1 MGSYYKYWLGLAHEL
16 AGDPEAALQ
25 TVHEGIEHSESHQ
38 ERVQSA
44 QLHRSRGRLLE
55 RMSRPAEASVARR
68 LAVRIAAE
76 QGARFC
82 ELLALHD
89 LERAGEAVAE
99 ERHRLER
106 LIGDLSAHE
115 VGART
120 VAAAIDGQWTSSGPA
135 GE

>member
-1 MGSYYKYWLGLAHEL
+1 MGSYYRFWLGLAHEV
-16 AGDPEAALQ
+16 AGDPEASLRV
-25 TVHEGIEHSESHQ
+25 VHEGIAHSEAHR

-44 QLHRSRGRLLE
+44 LLHRSRGRLLE
-55 RMSRPAEASVARR
+55 RMGRPAEASAARR

-89 LERAGEAVAE
+89 LARVGDAVDE
-99 ERHRLER
+99 ERHRLEE
-106 LIGDLSAHE
+106 LIGDLSAE
-115 VGART
+115 DLGARA
-120 VAAAIDGQWTSSGPA
+120 VASAIDDKWISPGGA